1 MDTLA
6 VIETVAFW
14 VWIFGLVWW
23 TDRKDKKRCLTD
35 RITSTSFQG
44 EMIGQSVEEIILI
57 GDHPGMTIDLVGGKT
72 Q

>member
-23 TDRKDKKRCLTD
+23 TNRRDKKRCLTD
-35 RITSTSFQG
+35 KTTSTSFQV
-44 EMIGQSVEEIILI
+44 EMTDQSVEEIILTGNRHGVTTALI
-57 GDHPGMTIDLVGGKT
+57 GGKT